1 MKKVIILS
9 ICLLFLATACTNKN
23 ESKSTSPKK
32 EETTKEIVLVTE
44 NTDKEESVSDDEVV
58 EYINDVT
65 NEVSELDSEKSLSQK
80 TKESLKKTFITLT
93 DFIFYD
99 GTIKGKTFKEL
110 SSEAQEKVL
119 ELYEK
124 LDSKI
129 ESVFP
134 NYKEEIKDTST
145 KTSYSKVK
153 EKAKELKEKIKS
165 IYIERV
171 GEDTYQKEMEII
183 ENTKDKVVEKASPV
197 ISDVKDKAKETYTKT
212 KDKLDKWY
220 KNFKESSE

>member
-44 NTDKEESVSDDEVV
+44 NTNKEEPVSDDEVV
-58 EYINDVT
+58 EYINNVT
-65 NEVSELDSEKSLSQK
+65 NEVSELNSEKSLSQK

-134 NYKEEIKDTST
+134 NYKEEIK
-145 KTSYSKVK
+145 
-153 EKAKELKEKIKS
+153 EKIKS

-183 ENTKDKVVEKASPV
+183 ENTKDKLVEKASPI

>member
-32 EETTKEIVLVTE
+32 EETTKEIVFVTE
-44 NTDKEESVSDDEVV
+44 NTDKEEPVSDDEVV

-110 SSEAQEKVL
+110 SSESQEKVL

-145 KTSYSKVK
+145 KTYSKVK

>member
-1 MKKVIILS
+1 MKKAIILT
-9 ICLLFLATACTNKN
+9 ICILLSVTACT
-23 ESKSTSPKK
+23 TKK
-32 EETTKEIVLVTE
+32 EETVANKDSIETKEITLVTE
-44 NTDKEESVSDDEVV
+44 QDTTTIATDEEVV
-58 EYINDVT
+58 EYIEDVT
-65 NEVSELDSEKSLSQK
+65 NEVETLTEEESLSEK
-80 TKESLKKTFITLT
+80 TKQSLKKAFIALT

-110 SSEAQEKVL
+110 SYEAQTKIL

-124 LDSKI
+124 LDTKI

-145 KTSYSKVK
+145 KNYSKAK
-153 EKAKELKEKIKS
+153 EKAKELKETIKN

-171 GEDTYQKEMEII
+171 GEDTYQKEMDII
-183 ENTKDKVVEKASPV
+183 KNTKDKVVEKTTPV
-197 ISDVKDKAKETYTKT
+197 ISDVKDKAKDTYTKA
-212 KDKLDKWY
+212 KDKLDEWY

>member
-44 NTDKEESVSDDEVV
+44 NTNKEEPVSDDEVV
-58 EYINDVT
+58 EYINNVT
-65 NEVSELDSEKSLSQK
+65 NEVSELNSEKSLSQK

-129 ESVFP
+129 ESIFP

-145 KTSYSKVK
+145 KTYSKVK
-153 EKAKELKEKIKS
+153 EKAKELKETIKS

-183 ENTKDKVVEKASPV
+183 ENTKDKVVEKASPI

>member
-44 NTDKEESVSDDEVV
+44 NTNKEEPVSDDEVV
-58 EYINDVT
+58 EYINNVT
-65 NEVSELDSEKSLSQK
+65 NEVSELNSEKSLSQK

-145 KTSYSKVK
+145 KTYSKVK

-183 ENTKDKVVEKASPV
+183 ENTKDKVVEKASPI
-197 ISDVKDKAKETYTKT
+197 ISDVKEKAKETYTKT

>member
-119 ELYEK
+119 ELYGK

-145 KTSYSKVK
+145 KTYSKVK

-183 ENTKDKVVEKASPV
+183 ENTKDKVVEKASPI

>member
-145 KTSYSKVK
+145 KTYSKVK
-153 EKAKELKEKIKS
+153 EKAKELKETIKS

-171 GEDTYQKEMEII
+171 GEDTYKKEMEII
-183 ENTKDKVVEKASPV
+183 ENTKDKVVEKASPI
-197 ISDVKDKAKETYTKT
+197 ISDVKAKAKETYTKT

>member
-1 MKKVIILS
+1 MKKAIILT
-9 ICLLFLATACTNKN
+9 ICILLSVTACT
-23 ESKSTSPKK
+23 TKK
-32 EETTKEIVLVTE
+32 EETVANKDSIETKEITLVTE
-44 NTDKEESVSDDEVV
+44 QDTTTIATDEEVV
-58 EYINDVT
+58 EYIEDVT
-65 NEVSELDSEKSLSQK
+65 NEVETLTEEESLSEK
-80 TKESLKKTFITLT
+80 TKQSLKKAFITLT

-110 SSEAQEKVL
+110 SYEAQTKIL

-124 LDSKI
+124 LDTKI

-145 KTSYSKVK
+145 KTYSKAK
-153 EKAKELKEKIKS
+153 EKAKELKETIKK

-171 GEDTYQKEMEII
+171 GEDTYQKELDII
-183 ENTKDKVVEKASPV
+183 KNTKDKVVEKTTPV
-197 ISDVKDKAKETYTKT
+197 ISDVKDKAKDTYTKA
-212 KDKLDKWY
+212 KDKLDEWY

>member
-32 EETTKEIVLVTE
+32 EEPTKEIVLVTE

-65 NEVSELDSEKSLSQK
+65 NEVSELNSEKSLSQK
-80 TKESLKKTFITLT
+80 TIESLKKTFITLT

-145 KTSYSKVK
+145 KTYSKVK

-183 ENTKDKVVEKASPV
+183 ENTKDKLVEKASPI

>member
-1 MKKVIILS
+1 MKKVVVLS

-129 ESVFP
+129 ESIFP

-145 KTSYSKVK
+145 KTYSKVK
-153 EKAKELKEKIKS
+153 EKAKELKETIKS

-183 ENTKDKVVEKASPV
+183 ENTKDKVVEKASPI